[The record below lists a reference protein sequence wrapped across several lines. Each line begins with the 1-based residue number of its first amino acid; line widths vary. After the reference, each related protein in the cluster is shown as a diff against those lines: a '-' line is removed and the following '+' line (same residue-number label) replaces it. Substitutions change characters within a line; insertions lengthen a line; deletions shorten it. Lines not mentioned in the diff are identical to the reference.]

1 MTIPSCTPPDF
12 APRRPG
18 TKLPAGAIDTHF
30 HIFGPSAQ
38 FPYAATR
45 TYTPPEAS
53 LAAYEHLAEQIGF
66 SRAVIVQPS
75 VYGTDNSRTLSVLR
89 ETRIPIRAII
99 VIDDKV
105 SDCDLQ
111 SFHDQGAR
119 GIRLNL
125 IFNPGESFAIAT
137 KLADMI
143 RDLGW
148 HIQFLVDISQI
159 ADLASRIDALRL
171 PVVFDHFGHVPM
183 QKGLQDP
190 GFQDAL
196 ALVRHGTAWVKLS
209 GAYRITSQNSMPPYH
224 DVAPAA
230 QAFIAANE
238 DRILWGSDWP
248 HPAISVPMPNDG
260 DLADMAMSWVAEP
273 ALRQKFFV
281 TNAEKLYGFEPI

>member
-1 MTIPSCTPPDF
+1 MTIPSCAPPDF
-12 APRRPG
+12 APRRPR

-30 HIFGPSAQ
+30 HIFGPTAQ
-38 FPYAATR
+38 FPYVASR

-53 LAAYEHLAEQIGF
+53 LSAYEHLAEQIGF

-75 VYGTDNSRTLSVLR
+75 VYGTDNSRSLSVLR
-89 ETRIPIRAII
+89 ESRISMRAVI
-99 VIDDKV
+99 VIDDKM
-105 SDCDLQ
+105 SDRDLR

-119 GIRLNL
+119 GVRLNL
-125 IFNPGESFAIAT
+125 LFNPGESFSMAT

-148 HIQFLVDISQI
+148 HIQFLVEVSQI
-159 ADLASRIDALRL
+159 TDLALRIDALRL
-171 PVVFDHFGHVPM
+171 PVVFDHFGHIPL

-209 GAYRITSQNSMPPYH
+209 GAYRITAQTSKPPYH
-224 DVAPAA
+224 DVAPTA
-230 QAFIAANE
+230 QAFIAANA

-248 HPAISVPMPNDG
+248 HPSISVPMPNDG
-260 DLADMAMSWVAEP
+260 DLADMAMSWVTEP
-273 ALRQKFFV
+273 ALRQKYFV